1 MGSIS
6 LIVSKNIGRGKESHV
21 CNDDCFFGQQFTEYS
36 DSAFFFKSQ
45 AIAGSERHL
54 ATVVCSRSSTK
65 AVVTTDVQERTTIDH
80 GVLLQAI
87 TIGIGNGAT
96 VLVSLIVTKYG
107 ILFTLELN
115 LAQ

>member
-1 MGSIS
+1 MFVIMIVVSANNLLS
-6 LIVSKNIGRGKESHV
+6 LVILH
-21 CNDDCFFGQQFTEYS
+21 
-36 DSAFFFKSQ
+36 FFKSQ

-96 VLVSLIVTKYG
+96 VLVSFIVTKYG

>member
-1 MGSIS
+1 MMIIFSANNLLSIVIF
-6 LIVSKNIGRGKESHV
+6 L
-21 CNDDCFFGQQFTEYS
+21 
-36 DSAFFFKSQ
+36 FFFKSQ

-96 VLVSLIVTKYG
+96 VLVSLTVTKYG

-115 LAQ
+115 LAR

>member
-1 MGSIS
+1 MFVMMIVFSANNLLS
-6 LIVSKNIGRGKESHV
+6 LVIL
-21 CNDDCFFGQQFTEYS
+21 Q
-36 DSAFFFKSQ
+36 FFKSQ

-87 TIGIGNGAT
+87 TIGIENGAT
-96 VLVSLIVTKYG
+96 VLVSFIVTKYG

-115 LAQ
+115 LAR

>member
-1 MGSIS
+1 MFVMMIVFSANNLLSIVI
-6 LIVSKNIGRGKESHV
+6 LL
-21 CNDDCFFGQQFTEYS
+21 FFL
-36 DSAFFFKSQ
+36 KSQ

-65 AVVTTDVQERTTIDH
+65 AVVITDVQERTTIDH

-87 TIGIGNGAT
+87 TIGIENGAT
-96 VLVSLIVTKYG
+96 VLVSFIVTKYG

-115 LAQ
+115 LAR